1 MFGEKF
7 RINVVSCLIGALTM
21 LLLVL
26 LSGAGNKPGGGK
38 YQMEAVV
45 RERIT
50 QVYVMDTTTGMV
62 KWVDKMNTPFEQM
75 KGK

>member
-1 MFGEKF
+1 MFGEQLK
-7 RINVVSCLIGALTM
+7 INVLSVLIGALTM

-26 LSGAGNKPGGGK
+26 LSGATMTPGGGK

-50 QVYVMDTTTGMV
+50 QVYVMDTTTGVV
-62 KWVDKMNTPFEQM
+62 KWVDKMNTPFEEM